1 MQICASRPI
10 VLTVDDSPENLDF
23 IVALLKN
30 EYLVKV
36 ATNGH
41 TALRI
46 AAQEPQPDLILLDIV
61 MPGMDGFEV
70 CRQLKVNRK
79 TAEIPVIFLTSKRE
93 IEDEI
98 KGFSL
103 GALDFISKPFR
114 PSVVLARVRTHL
126 ELVKEKRKSES
137 LLENILPQKVIKEL
151 KETGN
156 SPPQLFEEVS
166 VLFSDLV
173 NFTNASSNIPPGE
186 LLEELTGLFSAF
198 DQILKEHGAQRIKT
212 IGDGY
217 LGVCGMLDQISDH
230 ADRMV
235 MSALDF
241 IEFLENRNLTAKH
254 KWQARI
260 GIHTGPVV
268 AGIVGKTRFQYDVF
282 GDTVNVSSRVQSA
295 SEPMRVCISSDT
307 QKFLQRDYIYE
318 DRGLVDLKGKGLTP
332 LLFILSK
339 EGCLK

>member
-1 MQICASRPI
+1 MQILASRPV

-30 EYLVKV
+30 EYSVKV

-41 TALRI
+41 TALKI
-46 AAQEPQPDLILLDIV
+46 AAQEPQPELILLDIV

-114 PSVVLARVRTHL
+114 PSVVSARVRTHL
-126 ELVKEKRKSES
+126 ELVREKKKSEV
-137 LLENILPQKVIKEL
+137 LLANILPQKVIKEL
-151 KETGN
+151 KETGK
-156 SPPQLFEEVS
+156 SPPQLFEDVS

-173 NFTNASSNIPPGE
+173 NFTDASSKIPPGE
-186 LLEELTGLFSAF
+186 LLEELTGIFSAF
-198 DQILKEHGAQRIKT
+198 DQILMDHGAQRIKT

-235 MSALDF
+235 KSALEF
-241 IEFLENRNLTAKH
+241 IEFLDSLNQTARH
-254 KWQARI
+254 KWQARV

-295 SEPMRVCISSDT
+295 SEPMRVCISSET
-307 QKFLQRDYIYE
+307 LKRLKREYIYE
-318 DRGLVDLKGKGLTP
+318 DRGLIDLKGKGLTS
-332 LLFILSK
+332 LFFILA
-339 EGCLK
+339 EGGG